1 MMKNI
6 KKQEESFRI
15 TALSH
20 IKYNFPVIFYTA
32 IY

>member
-1 MMKNI
+1 MVKNI
-6 KKQEESFRI
+6 KKLEESFCV
-15 TALSH
+15 TALAD